1 MESAPFQFHIIAT
14 MKYIYYKIFQS
25 FRRIK
30 TNDTPATNAMLLISG
45 IECVNI
51 LTLLLVFNHFL
62 NTKLNFNAKNEILL
76 YPSILCVVIFTH
88 NYFLLYKK
96 REEICERYKNENKT
110 HSRIGFV
117 FLLIYII
124 GSFVFVYFIGTTFPL
139 YLLQK

>member
-1 MESAPFQFHIIAT
+1 
-14 MKYIYYKIFQS
+14 MKYLYYKIYQS
-25 FRRIK
+25 FRRVK

-45 IECVNI
+45 FECVNI
-51 LTLLLVFNHFL
+51 LTIFLILKHFL
-62 NTKLNFNAKNEILL
+62 NIKFNFSSPNEI
-76 YPSILCVVIFTH
+76 ILFTLPLCSVMFTL

-96 REEICERYKNENKT
+96 REDICEQYKNENKT

-124 GSFVFVYFIGTTFPL
+124 GSFTLVYFIGTAFPL